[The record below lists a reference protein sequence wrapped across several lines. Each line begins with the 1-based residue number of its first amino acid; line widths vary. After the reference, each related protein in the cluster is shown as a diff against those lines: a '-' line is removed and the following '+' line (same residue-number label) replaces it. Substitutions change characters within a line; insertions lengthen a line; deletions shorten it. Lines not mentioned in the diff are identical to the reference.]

1 MRCGGRSVPGCRPES
16 MNSLRVPIPSDAR
29 RGELAGEAVARA
41 AREKT
46 RDAHARSRVAGA

>member
-29 RGELAGEAVARA
+29 RGEFTGEAVARA
-41 AREKT
+41 ARAKT
-46 RDAHARSRVAGA
+46 RGNRVTGRVAGA